1 MGQQPGVAAGGRGF
15 AQRSCAHKAAI
26 PINKGAAAPFT
37 PYNQIAIA
45 ITGAL
50 REAAGARAPSNHLRA
65 TSKLPNGHGG
75 HARITQAVCPRIV
88 P

>member
-1 MGQQPGVAAGGRGF
+1 MGQQPGVAAGGGRRGF

-65 TSKLPNGHGG
+65 TSKLPNGH
-75 HARITQAVCPRIV
+75 ARITQAVCPRIV